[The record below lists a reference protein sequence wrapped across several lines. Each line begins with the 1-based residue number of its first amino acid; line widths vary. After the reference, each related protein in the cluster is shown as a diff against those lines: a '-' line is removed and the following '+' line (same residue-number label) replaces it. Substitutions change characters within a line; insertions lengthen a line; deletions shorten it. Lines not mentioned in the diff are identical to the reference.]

1 MNETPEI
8 RKRHNSSFPQGYLV
22 FIFGWEKSTGFPPP
36 TIPFYF
42 ILFIYL
48 TLLRKEIKI
57 SGENVV
63 IKMPSPLFIILSCLI
78 RRYYKNRR
86 VLGGIVVQSCVL
98 LTERYERDSPPE
110 REGGE
115 LTIGHRDMETM
126 AF

>member
-1 MNETPEI
+1 MRPRR
-8 RKRHNSSFPQGYLV
+8 RKDNSLSTSSRELLV
-22 FIFGWEKSTGFPPP
+22 EKSTGFPPP
-36 TIPFYF
+36 PFPSE
-42 ILFIYL
+42 
-48 TLLRKEIKI
+48 EIKI